1 MDTSQPASHPPLEIV
16 SIADTCSTALQNMP
30 PLEIWLKE
38 FGLPVSASLVPLM
51 SLQTA
56 FMTPWLPAES
66 CSRISRLMLWLM
78 AIDNVLDAPDDR
90 RAADRAGS
98 DPTDARVRAW
108 HRVLAGHDSG
118 AASPDPMA
126 RALADLVASLER
138 DGRPE
143 LVAVWRESMHQ
154 TLDGMAHERRATRT
168 AATGGQLPPLAD
180 YLTHGARTIGV
191 EQQVTALW
199 TLLDEPDL
207 PHRLPVLLGALRQA
221 AIAIRLL
228 NDLRG
233 HHRERDEGKVDALAL
248 GLTEQ
253 EAYARAQTAIDD
265 CRRVLA
271 PLTAAGYGSAVALE
285 RAALWHARMYHRFDP
300 VRPDGPAPSPLPAG
314 PTTTPT
320 PATDT
325 TPSPPS
331 NNPGTTTDTRPTP
344 RTPRSKEAP
353 PMGIEQEVLSEQ
365 KALSEQEVLDAIA
378 SGGECDGKELAA
390 LFDRL
395 EPVDTALLIGTWQGG
410 GFERTSENAR
420 LLTQMRWYGKRF
432 VDADHVEPLLCRD
445 EQGAVFSFEEM
456 GLATLH
462 EVVFRGKPSTAM
474 VYDQLPIIDHFRR
487 LTDDVLLCVMDKKGA
502 PADCFFH
509 LTRVQAPTP

>member
-16 SIADTCSTALQNMP
+16 SIADTCSAALQNMP

-38 FGLPVSASLVPLM
+38 FQLPVSTALVPLM

-90 RAADRAGS
+90 PAVDRTGP

-108 HRVLAGHDSG
+108 HRVLAGHEGG
-118 AASPDPMA
+118 ADSPDPMA
-126 RALADLVASLER
+126 RALADIVASLER
-138 DGRPE
+138 GGRPE
-143 LVAVWRESMHQ
+143 LVAVWRKSMHQ
-154 TLDGMAHERRATRT
+154 TLEGMDHERRAART
-168 AATGGQLPPLAD
+168 AAAGGGLPTPAD
-180 YLTHGARTIGV
+180 YLAHGVWTIGV

-199 TLLDEPDL
+199 ALIDEPDL

-233 HHRERDEGKVDALAL
+233 HHRERDEGKVDALTL
-248 GLTEQ
+248 GLSEQ
-253 EAYARAQTAIDD
+253 EAHDRAQAAIDD

-285 RAALWHARMYHRFDP
+285 RVVLWHARMYQRFDP
-300 VRPDGPAPSPLPAG
+300 VRPDRSTPFALPGG
-314 PTTTPT
+314 PTTTT
-320 PATDT
+320 TTATDT
-325 TPSPPS
+325 APNTTT
-331 NNPGTTTDTRPTP
+331 GTTTGTRSTP
-344 RTPRSKEAP
+344 LIRRSKEAP
-353 PMGIEQEVLSEQ
+353 PMGT
-365 KALSEQEVLDAIA
+365 EQEVLDAIA
-378 SGGECDGKELAA
+378 SGGECDGAELAA

-395 EPVDTALLIGTWQGG
+395 EPVDTALLIGTWRGG
-410 GFERTSENAR
+410 GFERASENAK

-456 GLATLH
+456 GLATLR

-474 VYDQLPIIDHFRR
+474 VYDQLPIVDHFRR
-487 LTDDVLLCVMDKKGA
+487 LTDDVLLCVMDKKGE
-502 PADCFFH
+502 PADFFFH